1 MSEMVISGSRP
12 RNLGWLRAAALLYG
26 DWGTSKAYVIGL
38 AVLLAGYAAPIYL
51 AGIIALTFLVGCNYV
66 WVCKFFPEGGGVYHA
81 ARLHSP
87 RLGVI
92 GALLLLAGYVVT
104 ASLSAYEAY
113 NYFGLGEEA
122 PRWAILTIF
131 AMGVLNA
138 FGPRLAGGVAV
149 YLALPA
155 VLVLLGL
162 SGAGLFSGHE
172 RIMMTPTQGAWEG
185 WKIFTGMVLALS
197 GVEAVANM
205 TGVMKADPGSSAEKP
220 SVHHQARK
228 AIGLVM
234 IEVCLITAVLGL
246 MIAGMPKESFL
257 HPESF
262 LRTMA
267 DHYISPTY
275 GWVVGMV
282 VGLLLLSAVNTA
294 IVAMVALLFSMAQ
307 DGDLPPAF
315 TFLNRQ
321 GVPWVPLIAA
331 VVLPVIVLESTRG
344 LEALASLYAIG
355 VTGAIC
361 LNLGSC
367 SLDRNLPMKGWQRII
382 MGGTAVL
389 MAGIWVTIAVTK
401 PHALLFAVV
410 LCGVGLLLREGYRPK
425 AVMAREPEGA
435 IPMAGG
441 GKVGLRE
448 EPERVVEEFAEDGG
462 RILVA
467 AHGMTASAKY
477 AFEEAKLRGARLY
490 FLFVREVQVAAEV
503 VGRLADDAEAQRMM
517 AEVRVVAAAEQVAL
531 TPVYCTANKASDMI
545 VELAATLGAEL
556 VVLGG
561 TRRGVLVN
569 LLRGDTV
576 REVSTHLPEEIR
588 LVVVG

>member
-1 MSEMVISGSRP
+1 MVISGTRP
-12 RNLGWLRAAALLYG
+12 RNVGWMRAAALLYG

-38 AVLLAGYAAPIYL
+38 AVLLAGYAAPYYL
-51 AGIIALTFLVGCNYV
+51 AGIIGLTFLVGWNYV

-81 ARLHSP
+81 ARRHSA
-87 RLGVI
+87 RLGVV
-92 GALLLLAGYVVT
+92 GALLLFAGYVVT
-104 ASLSAYEAY
+104 ASISAYEAY
-113 NYFGLGEEA
+113 NYFGLGAEA
-122 PRWAILTIF
+122 VRWAILTIF
-131 AMGVLNA
+131 ALGVLNA
-138 FGPRLAGGVAV
+138 FGPRLAGSVAV

-162 SGAGLFSGHE
+162 SAAGIFSGQE
-172 RIMMTPTQGAWEG
+172 RILESPSQGAWEG
-185 WKIFTGMVLALS
+185 WTIFTGMVLALS

-205 TGVMKADPGSSAEKP
+205 TGVMRPDPDSSPDKP

-234 IEVCLITAVLGL
+234 IEVCLITAILGL

-267 DHYISPTY
+267 DHYIGPTY
-275 GWVVGMV
+275 AWVVGVV

-294 IVAMVALLFSMAQ
+294 IVASVALLFSMAQ

-315 TFLNRQ
+315 RMLNRQ

-331 VVLPVIVLESTRG
+331 VVLPVVVLESARG
-344 LEALASLYAIG
+344 LEALGSLYAIG
-355 VTGAIC
+355 VTGAIG

-367 SLDRNLPMKGWQRII
+367 SLDRSLVMKGWQRAV
-382 MGGTAVL
+382 MTGTALL
-389 MAGIWVTIAVTK
+389 MVAIWVTIAVTK
-401 PHALLFAVV
+401 PQAFLFAAI
-410 LCGVGLLLREGYRPK
+410 LAGVGLFLREAAQR
-425 AVMAREPEGA
+425 R
-435 IPMAGG
+435 GG
-441 GKVGLRE
+441 EK
-448 EPERVVEEFAEDGG
+448 VEEERIVPLGVKEEAVQDLAEDGG

-467 AHGMTASAKY
+467 AHGMTASAKF
-477 AFEEAKLRGARLY
+477 ALQEAKLRGARVY
-490 FLFVREVQVAAEV
+490 FLFVREVKVAAEV
-503 VGRLADDAEAQRMM
+503 VGRLENDAKAL
-517 AEVRVVAAAEQVAL
+517 EVMGEMKKAAATEKVAL

-545 VELAATLGAEL
+545 VELAATLGADL
-556 VVLGG
+556 VILGG

-576 REVSTHLPEEIR
+576 REVSSQLPDEIPL
-588 LVVVG
+588 LVVA

>member
-1 MSEMVISGSRP
+1 MSEMVISGTRP
-12 RNLGWLRAAALLYG
+12 RNVGWLRAAALLYG

-38 AVLLAGYAAPIYL
+38 AVLLAGYAAPYYL
-51 AGIIALTFLVGCNYV
+51 AGIVGLTLLVGCNYV

-81 ARLHSP
+81 ARRHSP
-87 RLGVI
+87 RLGVV
-92 GALLLLAGYVVT
+92 GALLLFAGYVVT
-104 ASLSAYEAY
+104 AAISAYEAY
-113 NYFGLGEEA
+113 NYFGLHEEA
-122 PRWAILTIF
+122 TRWATLTIF
-131 AMGVLNA
+131 GLGVMNA
-138 FGPRLAGGVAV
+138 FGPRLAGSVAV

-162 SGAGLFSGHE
+162 SGAGLFSGQE
-172 RIMMTPTQGAWEG
+172 RIVHPPVQGAWEG
-185 WKIFTGMVLALS
+185 WTIFTGMVLALS

-205 TGVMKADPGSSAEKP
+205 TGVMKADPDSSPDHP

-275 GWVVGMV
+275 GWVVGLV

-294 IVAMVALLFSMAQ
+294 IVASVALLFSMAQ
-307 DGDLPPAF
+307 DRDLPPVF
-315 TFLNRQ
+315 RMLNRQ

-331 VVLPVIVLESTRG
+331 VVLPVVVLESTRG

-367 SLDRNLPMKGWQRII
+367 GLDKTLAMRGWQRVVMI
-382 MGGTAVL
+382 GTALL
-389 MAGIWVTIAVTK
+389 MAAIWVTIAVNK
-401 PHALLFAVV
+401 PHAFLFAVI
-410 LCGVGLLLREGYRPK
+410 LSGVGLFLREAAQSQKGEK
-425 AVMAREPEGA
+425 MA
-435 IPMAGG
+435 
-441 GKVGLRE
+441 
-448 EPERVVEEFAEDGG
+448 EPERVGVGMGVREEVGSELVEDGG

-467 AHGMTASAKY
+467 AHGMTGSARF
-477 AFEEAKLRGARLY
+477 ALQEAKLRGARLY

-503 VGRLADDAEAQRMM
+503 VGRLSDDVKALSVINEIKQAASAEK
-517 AEVRVVAAAEQVAL
+517 VAL

-545 VELAATLGAEL
+545 VELAATLGADL
-556 VVLGG
+556 VILGG

-576 REVSTHLPEEIR
+576 REVSSQLPDEIPL
-588 LVVVG
+588 LVVA

>member
-1 MSEMVISGSRP
+1 MSEMVISGTRP
-12 RNLGWLRAAALLYG
+12 RNVGWMRAAALLYG

-38 AVLLAGYAAPIYL
+38 AVLLAGYAAPYYL
-51 AGIIALTFLVGCNYV
+51 AGIIGLTFLVGWNYV

-81 ARLHSP
+81 ARRHSA
-87 RLGVI
+87 RLGVV
-92 GALLLLAGYVVT
+92 GALLLFAGYVVT
-104 ASLSAYEAY
+104 ASISAYEAY
-113 NYFGLGEEA
+113 NYFGLGAEA
-122 PRWAILTIF
+122 VRWAILTIF
-131 AMGVLNA
+131 ALGVLNA
-138 FGPRLAGGVAV
+138 FGPRLAGSVAV

-162 SGAGLFSGHE
+162 SAAGIFSGQE
-172 RIMMTPTQGAWEG
+172 RILESPSQGAWEG
-185 WKIFTGMVLALS
+185 WTIFTGMVLALS

-205 TGVMKADPGSSAEKP
+205 TGVMRPDPDSSPDKP

-234 IEVCLITAVLGL
+234 IEVCLITAILGL

-267 DHYISPTY
+267 DHYIGPTY
-275 GWVVGMV
+275 AWVVGVV

-294 IVAMVALLFSMAQ
+294 IVASVALLFSMAQ

-315 TFLNRQ
+315 RMLNRQ

-331 VVLPVIVLESTRG
+331 VVLPVVVLESARG
-344 LEALASLYAIG
+344 LEALGSLYAIG
-355 VTGAIC
+355 VTGAIG

-367 SLDRNLPMKGWQRII
+367 SLDRSLVMKGWQRAV
-382 MGGTAVL
+382 MTGTALL
-389 MAGIWVTIAVTK
+389 MVAIWVTIAVTK
-401 PHALLFAVV
+401 PQAFLFAAI
-410 LCGVGLLLREGYRPK
+410 LAGVGLFLREAAQR
-425 AVMAREPEGA
+425 R
-435 IPMAGG
+435 GG
-441 GKVGLRE
+441 EK
-448 EPERVVEEFAEDGG
+448 VEEERIVPLGVKEEAKQDLAEDGG

-467 AHGMTASAKY
+467 AHGMTASAKF
-477 AFEEAKLRGARLY
+477 ALQEAKLRGARVY
-490 FLFVREVQVAAEV
+490 FLFVREVKVAAEV
-503 VGRLADDAEAQRMM
+503 VGRLENDAKAL
-517 AEVRVVAAAEQVAL
+517 EVMGEMKKAAATEKVAL

-545 VELAATLGAEL
+545 VELAATLGADL
-556 VVLGG
+556 VILGG

-576 REVSTHLPEEIR
+576 REVSSQLPDEIPL
-588 LVVVG
+588 LVVA

>member
-1 MSEMVISGSRP
+1 MSEMVISGTRP
-12 RNLGWLRAAALLYG
+12 RNVGWMRAAALLYG

-38 AVLLAGYAAPIYL
+38 AVLLAGYAAPYYL
-51 AGIIALTFLVGCNYV
+51 AGIIGLTILVGCNYV

-81 ARLHSP
+81 ARRHSA
-87 RLGVI
+87 RLGVV
-92 GALLLLAGYVVT
+92 GALLLFAGYVVT
-104 ASLSAYEAY
+104 ASISAYEAY
-113 NYFGLGEEA
+113 NYFGLGAEA
-122 PRWAILTIF
+122 VRWAILTIF
-131 AMGVLNA
+131 GLGVMNA
-138 FGPRLAGGVAV
+138 FGPRLAGSVAV

-162 SGAGLFSGHE
+162 SAAGIFSGQE
-172 RIMMTPTQGAWEG
+172 KILESPSQGAWEG
-185 WKIFTGMVLALS
+185 WTIFTGMVLALS

-205 TGVMKADPGSSAEKP
+205 TGVMRPDPDSSPDKP

-267 DHYISPTY
+267 DHYIGPTY
-275 GWVVGMV
+275 AWVVGVV

-294 IVAMVALLFSMAQ
+294 IVASVALLFSMAQ

-315 TFLNRQ
+315 RMLNRQ

-331 VVLPVIVLESTRG
+331 VVLPVVVLESARG
-344 LEALASLYAIG
+344 LEALGSLYAIG
-355 VTGAIC
+355 VTGAIG

-367 SLDRNLPMKGWQRII
+367 SLDRSLVMKGWQRAV
-382 MGGTAVL
+382 MTGTALL
-389 MAGIWVTIAVTK
+389 MVAIWVTIAVTK
-401 PHALLFAVV
+401 PQAFLFAAI
-410 LCGVGLLLREGYRPK
+410 LAGVGLFLREAAQR
-425 AVMAREPEGA
+425 R
-435 IPMAGG
+435 GG
-441 GKVGLRE
+441 EK
-448 EPERVVEEFAEDGG
+448 VEEERIVPLGVKEEAKQDLAEDGG

-467 AHGMTASAKY
+467 AHGMTASAKF
-477 AFEEAKLRGARLY
+477 ALQEAKLRGARVY
-490 FLFVREVQVAAEV
+490 FLFVREVKVAAEV
-503 VGRLADDAEAQRMM
+503 VGRLENDAKAL
-517 AEVRVVAAAEQVAL
+517 EVMGEMKKGAATEKVAL

-545 VELAATLGAEL
+545 VELAATLGADL
-556 VVLGG
+556 VILGG

-576 REVSTHLPEEIR
+576 REVSSQLPDEIPL
-588 LVVVG
+588 LVVA

>member
-1 MSEMVISGSRP
+1 MVISGTRP
-12 RNLGWLRAAALLYG
+12 RNVGWMRAAALLYG

-38 AVLLAGYAAPIYL
+38 AVLLAGYAAPYYL
-51 AGIIALTFLVGCNYV
+51 AGIIGLTFLVGWNYV

-81 ARLHSP
+81 ARRHSA
-87 RLGVI
+87 RLGVV
-92 GALLLLAGYVVT
+92 GALLLFAGYVVT
-104 ASLSAYEAY
+104 ASISAYEAY
-113 NYFGLGEEA
+113 NYFGLGAEA
-122 PRWAILTIF
+122 VRWAILTIF
-131 AMGVLNA
+131 ALGVLNA
-138 FGPRLAGGVAV
+138 FGPRLAGSVAV

-162 SGAGLFSGHE
+162 SAAGIFSGQE
-172 RIMMTPTQGAWEG
+172 RILESPSQGAWEG
-185 WKIFTGMVLALS
+185 WTIFTGMVLALS

-205 TGVMKADPGSSAEKP
+205 TGVMRPDPDSSPDKP

-234 IEVCLITAVLGL
+234 IEVCLITAILGL

-267 DHYISPTY
+267 DHYIGPTY
-275 GWVVGMV
+275 AWVVGVV

-294 IVAMVALLFSMAQ
+294 IVASVALLFSMAQ

-315 TFLNRQ
+315 RMLNRQ

-331 VVLPVIVLESTRG
+331 VVLPVVVLESARG
-344 LEALASLYAIG
+344 LEALGSLYAIG
-355 VTGAIC
+355 VTGAIG

-367 SLDRNLPMKGWQRII
+367 SLDRSLVMKGWQRAV
-382 MGGTAVL
+382 MTGTALL
-389 MAGIWVTIAVTK
+389 MVAIWVTIAVTK
-401 PHALLFAVV
+401 PQAFLFAAI
-410 LCGVGLLLREGYRPK
+410 LAGVGLFLREAAQR
-425 AVMAREPEGA
+425 R
-435 IPMAGG
+435 GG
-441 GKVGLRE
+441 EK
-448 EPERVVEEFAEDGG
+448 VEEERIVPLGVKQEAVQDLAEDGG

-467 AHGMTASAKY
+467 AHGMTASAKF
-477 AFEEAKLRGARLY
+477 ALQEAKLRGARVY
-490 FLFVREVQVAAEV
+490 FLFVREVKVAAEV
-503 VGRLADDAEAQRMM
+503 VGRLENDAKAL
-517 AEVRVVAAAEQVAL
+517 EVMGEMKKAAATEKVAL

-545 VELAATLGAEL
+545 VELAATLGADL
-556 VVLGG
+556 VILGG

-576 REVSTHLPEEIR
+576 REVSSQLPDEIPL
-588 LVVVG
+588 LVVA

>member
-1 MSEMVISGSRP
+1 MVISGTRP
-12 RNLGWLRAAALLYG
+12 RNVGWMRAAALLYG

-38 AVLLAGYAAPIYL
+38 AVLLAGYAAPYYL
-51 AGIIALTFLVGCNYV
+51 AGIIGLTFLVGWNYV

-81 ARLHSP
+81 ARRHSA
-87 RLGVI
+87 RLGVV
-92 GALLLLAGYVVT
+92 GALLLFAGYVVT
-104 ASLSAYEAY
+104 ASISAYEAY
-113 NYFGLGEEA
+113 NYFGLGAEA
-122 PRWAILTIF
+122 VRWAILTIF
-131 AMGVLNA
+131 ALGVLNA
-138 FGPRLAGGVAV
+138 FGPRLAGSVAV

-162 SGAGLFSGHE
+162 SAAGIFSGQE
-172 RIMMTPTQGAWEG
+172 RILESPSQGAWEG
-185 WKIFTGMVLALS
+185 WTIFTGMVLALS

-205 TGVMKADPGSSAEKP
+205 TGVMRPDPDSSPDKP

-234 IEVCLITAVLGL
+234 IEVCLITAILGL

-267 DHYISPTY
+267 DHYIGPTY
-275 GWVVGMV
+275 AWVVGVV

-294 IVAMVALLFSMAQ
+294 IVASVALLFSMAQ

-315 TFLNRQ
+315 RMLNRQ

-331 VVLPVIVLESTRG
+331 VVLPVVVLESARG
-344 LEALASLYAIG
+344 LEALGSLYAIG
-355 VTGAIC
+355 VTGAIG

-367 SLDRNLPMKGWQRII
+367 SLDRSLVMKGWQRAV
-382 MGGTAVL
+382 MTGTALL
-389 MAGIWVTIAVTK
+389 MVAIWVTIAVTK
-401 PHALLFAVV
+401 PQAFLFAAI
-410 LCGVGLLLREGYRPK
+410 LAGVGLFLREAAQRRGGEKIEEERIVPLGVK
-425 AVMAREPEGA
+425 EEAVQD
-435 IPMAGG
+435 
-441 GKVGLRE
+441 L
-448 EPERVVEEFAEDGG
+448 AEDGG

-467 AHGMTASAKY
+467 AHGMTASAKF
-477 AFEEAKLRGARLY
+477 ALQEAKLRGARVY
-490 FLFVREVQVAAEV
+490 FLFVREVKVAAEV
-503 VGRLADDAEAQRMM
+503 VGRLENDAKAL
-517 AEVRVVAAAEQVAL
+517 EVMGEMKKAAATEKVAL

-545 VELAATLGAEL
+545 VELAATLGADL
-556 VVLGG
+556 VILGG

-576 REVSTHLPEEIR
+576 REVSSQLPDEIPL
-588 LVVVG
+588 LVVA

>member
-1 MSEMVISGSRP
+1 MVISGTRP
-12 RNLGWLRAAALLYG
+12 RNVGWMRAAALLYG

-38 AVLLAGYAAPIYL
+38 AVLLAGYAAPYYL
-51 AGIIALTFLVGCNYV
+51 AGIIGLTFLVGCNYV

-81 ARLHSP
+81 ARRHSA
-87 RLGVI
+87 RLGVV
-92 GALLLLAGYVVT
+92 GALLLFAGYVVT
-104 ASLSAYEAY
+104 ASISAYEAY
-113 NYFGLGEEA
+113 NYFGLGAEA
-122 PRWAILTIF
+122 VRWAILTIF
-131 AMGVLNA
+131 ALGVLNA
-138 FGPRLAGGVAV
+138 FGPRLAGSVAV

-162 SGAGLFSGHE
+162 SAAGIFSGQE
-172 RIMMTPTQGAWEG
+172 RILESPSQGAWEG
-185 WKIFTGMVLALS
+185 WTIFTGMVLALS

-205 TGVMKADPGSSAEKP
+205 TGVMRPDPDSSPDKP

-234 IEVCLITAVLGL
+234 IEVCLITAILGL

-267 DHYISPTY
+267 DHYIGPTY
-275 GWVVGMV
+275 AWVVGVV

-294 IVAMVALLFSMAQ
+294 IVASVALLFSMAQ

-315 TFLNRQ
+315 RMLNRQ

-331 VVLPVIVLESTRG
+331 VVLPVVVLESARG
-344 LEALASLYAIG
+344 LEALGSLYAIG
-355 VTGAIC
+355 VTGAIG

-367 SLDRNLPMKGWQRII
+367 SLDRSLVMKGWQRAV
-382 MGGTAVL
+382 MTGTALL
-389 MAGIWVTIAVTK
+389 MVAIWVTIAVTK
-401 PHALLFAVV
+401 PQAFLFAAI
-410 LCGVGLLLREGYRPK
+410 LAGVGLFLREAAQR
-425 AVMAREPEGA
+425 R
-435 IPMAGG
+435 GG
-441 GKVGLRE
+441 EK
-448 EPERVVEEFAEDGG
+448 VEEERIVPLGVKEEAVQDLAEDGG

-467 AHGMTASAKY
+467 AHGMTASAKF
-477 AFEEAKLRGARLY
+477 ALQEAKLRGARVY
-490 FLFVREVQVAAEV
+490 FLFVREVKVAAEV
-503 VGRLADDAEAQRMM
+503 VGRLENDAKAL
-517 AEVRVVAAAEQVAL
+517 EVMGEMKKAAATEKVAL

-545 VELAATLGAEL
+545 VELAATLGADL
-556 VVLGG
+556 VILGG

-576 REVSTHLPEEIR
+576 REVSSQLPDEIPL
-588 LVVVG
+588 LVVA

>member
-1 MSEMVISGSRP
+1 MSEMVISGTRP
-12 RNLGWLRAAALLYG
+12 RNVGWLRAAALLYG

-38 AVLLAGYAAPIYL
+38 AVLLAGYAAPYYL
-51 AGIIALTFLVGCNYV
+51 AGIIGLTLLVGCNYV

-81 ARLHSP
+81 ARRHSP
-87 RLGVI
+87 RLGVV
-92 GALLLLAGYVVT
+92 GALLLFAGYVVT
-104 ASLSAYEAY
+104 AAISAYEAY
-113 NYFGLGEEA
+113 NYFGLHEEA
-122 PRWAILTIF
+122 TRWATLTIF
-131 AMGVLNA
+131 GLGVMNA
-138 FGPRLAGGVAV
+138 FGPRLAGSVAV

-162 SGAGLFSGHE
+162 SGAGLFSGQE
-172 RIMMTPTQGAWEG
+172 RIIQAPLQGTWEG
-185 WKIFTGMVLALS
+185 WTIFTGMVLALS

-205 TGVMKADPGSSAEKP
+205 TGVMKADPDSSPDHP

-246 MIAGMPKESFL
+246 MIAGMPQESFL

-267 DHYISPTY
+267 NHYISPTY
-275 GWVVGMV
+275 GWVVGLV

-294 IVAMVALLFSMAQ
+294 IVASVALLFSMAQ
-307 DGDLPPAF
+307 DRDLPPVF
-315 TFLNRQ
+315 RMLNRQ
-321 GVPWVPLIAA
+321 GVPWVPLIVS

-355 VTGAIC
+355 ETGAIC

-367 SLDRNLPMKGWQRII
+367 GLDKTLAMRGWQRVVMI
-382 MGGTAVL
+382 GTALL
-389 MAGIWVTIAVTK
+389 MAAIWVTIAVNK
-401 PHALLFAVV
+401 PHAFLFAVI
-410 LCGVGLLLREGYRPK
+410 LSGVGLFLREAAQSQKGEK
-425 AVMAREPEGA
+425 MA
-435 IPMAGG
+435 
-441 GKVGLRE
+441 
-448 EPERVVEEFAEDGG
+448 EPERVGVGMGVREEVGSELVEDGG

-467 AHGMTASAKY
+467 AHGMTGSAKF
-477 AFEEAKLRGARLY
+477 ALQEAKLRGARLY

-503 VGRLADDAEAQRMM
+503 VGRLSDDVKALSVINEIKQAASAEK
-517 AEVRVVAAAEQVAL
+517 VAL

-545 VELAATLGAEL
+545 VELAATLGADL
-556 VVLGG
+556 VILGG

-576 REVSTHLPEEIR
+576 REVSSQLPDEIPL
-588 LVVVG
+588 LVVA

>member
-1 MSEMVISGSRP
+1 MVISGTRP
-12 RNLGWLRAAALLYG
+12 RNVGWMRAAALLYG

-38 AVLLAGYAAPIYL
+38 AVLLAGYAAPYYL
-51 AGIIALTFLVGCNYV
+51 AGIIGLTFLVGWNYV

-81 ARLHSP
+81 ARRHSA
-87 RLGVI
+87 RLGVV
-92 GALLLLAGYVVT
+92 GALLLFAGYVVT
-104 ASLSAYEAY
+104 ASISAYEAY
-113 NYFGLGEEA
+113 NYFGLGAEA
-122 PRWAILTIF
+122 VRWAILTIF
-131 AMGVLNA
+131 ALGVLNA
-138 FGPRLAGGVAV
+138 FGPRLAGSVAV

-162 SGAGLFSGHE
+162 SAAGIFSGQE
-172 RIMMTPTQGAWEG
+172 RILESPSQGAWEG
-185 WKIFTGMVLALS
+185 WTIFTGMVLALS

-205 TGVMKADPGSSAEKP
+205 TGVMRPDPDSSPDKP

-267 DHYISPTY
+267 DHYIGPTY
-275 GWVVGMV
+275 AWVVGVV

-294 IVAMVALLFSMAQ
+294 IVASVALLFSMAQ

-315 TFLNRQ
+315 RMLNRQ

-331 VVLPVIVLESTRG
+331 VVLPVVVLESARG
-344 LEALASLYAIG
+344 LEALGSLYAIG
-355 VTGAIC
+355 VTGAIG

-367 SLDRNLPMKGWQRII
+367 SLDRSLVMKGWQRAV
-382 MGGTAVL
+382 MTGTALL
-389 MAGIWVTIAVTK
+389 MVAIWVTIAVTK
-401 PHALLFAVV
+401 PQAFLFAAI
-410 LCGVGLLLREGYRPK
+410 LAGVGLFLREAAQR
-425 AVMAREPEGA
+425 R
-435 IPMAGG
+435 GG
-441 GKVGLRE
+441 EK
-448 EPERVVEEFAEDGG
+448 VEEERIVPLGVKEEAKQDLAEDGG

-467 AHGMTASAKY
+467 AHGMTASAKF
-477 AFEEAKLRGARLY
+477 ALQEAKLRGARVY
-490 FLFVREVQVAAEV
+490 FLFVREVKVAAEV
-503 VGRLADDAEAQRMM
+503 VGRLENDAKAL
-517 AEVRVVAAAEQVAL
+517 EVMGEMKKAAATEKVAL

-545 VELAATLGAEL
+545 VELAATLGADL
-556 VVLGG
+556 VILGG

-576 REVSTHLPEEIR
+576 REVSSQLPDEIPL
-588 LVVVG
+588 LVVA

>member
-1 MSEMVISGSRP
+1 MVISGTRP
-12 RNLGWLRAAALLYG
+12 RNVGWMRAAALLYG

-38 AVLLAGYAAPIYL
+38 AVLLAGYAAPYYL
-51 AGIIALTFLVGCNYV
+51 AGIIGLTFLVGWNYV

-81 ARLHSP
+81 ARRHSA
-87 RLGVI
+87 RLGVV
-92 GALLLLAGYVVT
+92 GALLLFAGYVVT
-104 ASLSAYEAY
+104 ASISAYEAY
-113 NYFGLGEEA
+113 NYFGLGAEA
-122 PRWAILTIF
+122 VRWAILTIF
-131 AMGVLNA
+131 ALGVLNA
-138 FGPRLAGGVAV
+138 FGPRLAGSVAV

-162 SGAGLFSGHE
+162 SAAGIFSGQE
-172 RIMMTPTQGAWEG
+172 RILESPSQGAWEG
-185 WKIFTGMVLALS
+185 WTIFTGMVLALS

-205 TGVMKADPGSSAEKP
+205 TGVMRPDPDSSPDKP

-234 IEVCLITAVLGL
+234 IEVCLITAILGL

-267 DHYISPTY
+267 DHYIGPTY
-275 GWVVGMV
+275 AWVVGVV

-294 IVAMVALLFSMAQ
+294 IVASVALLFSMAQ

-315 TFLNRQ
+315 RMLNRQ

-331 VVLPVIVLESTRG
+331 VVLPVVVLESARG
-344 LEALASLYAIG
+344 LEALGSFYAIG
-355 VTGAIC
+355 VTGAIG

-367 SLDRNLPMKGWQRII
+367 SLDRSLVMKGWQRAV
-382 MGGTAVL
+382 MTGTALL
-389 MAGIWVTIAVTK
+389 MVAIWVTIAVTK
-401 PHALLFAVV
+401 PQAFLFAAI
-410 LCGVGLLLREGYRPK
+410 LAGVGLFLREAAQR
-425 AVMAREPEGA
+425 R
-435 IPMAGG
+435 GG
-441 GKVGLRE
+441 EK
-448 EPERVVEEFAEDGG
+448 VEEERIVPLGVKEEAKQDLAEDGG

-467 AHGMTASAKY
+467 AHGMTASAKF
-477 AFEEAKLRGARLY
+477 ALQEAKLRGARVY
-490 FLFVREVQVAAEV
+490 FLFVREVKVAAEV
-503 VGRLADDAEAQRMM
+503 VGRLENDAKAL
-517 AEVRVVAAAEQVAL
+517 EVMGEMKKAAATEKVAL

-545 VELAATLGAEL
+545 VELAATLGADL
-556 VVLGG
+556 VILGG

-576 REVSTHLPEEIR
+576 REVSSQLPDEIPL
-588 LVVVG
+588 LVVA

>member
-1 MSEMVISGSRP
+1 MSEMVISGTRP
-12 RNLGWLRAAALLYG
+12 RNVGWMRAAALLYG

-38 AVLLAGYAAPIYL
+38 AVLLAGYAAPYYL
-51 AGIIALTFLVGCNYV
+51 AGIIGLTFLVGWNYV

-81 ARLHSP
+81 ARRHSA
-87 RLGVI
+87 RLGVV
-92 GALLLLAGYVVT
+92 GALLLFAGYVVT
-104 ASLSAYEAY
+104 ASISAYEAY
-113 NYFGLGEEA
+113 NYFGLGAEA
-122 PRWAILTIF
+122 VRWAILTIF
-131 AMGVLNA
+131 ALGVLNA
-138 FGPRLAGGVAV
+138 FGPRLAGSVAV

-162 SGAGLFSGHE
+162 SAAGIFSGQE
-172 RIMMTPTQGAWEG
+172 RILESPSQGAWEG
-185 WKIFTGMVLALS
+185 WTIFTGMVLALS

-205 TGVMKADPGSSAEKP
+205 TGVMRPDPDSSPDKP

-234 IEVCLITAVLGL
+234 IEVCLITAILGL

-267 DHYISPTY
+267 DHYIGPTY
-275 GWVVGMV
+275 AWVVGVV

-294 IVAMVALLFSMAQ
+294 IVASVALLFSMAQ

-315 TFLNRQ
+315 RMLNRQ

-331 VVLPVIVLESTRG
+331 VVLPVVVLESARG
-344 LEALASLYAIG
+344 LEALGSFYAIG
-355 VTGAIC
+355 VTGAIG

-367 SLDRNLPMKGWQRII
+367 SLDRSLVMKGWQRAV
-382 MGGTAVL
+382 MTGTALL
-389 MAGIWVTIAVTK
+389 MVAIWVTIAVTK
-401 PHALLFAVV
+401 PQAFLFAAI
-410 LCGVGLLLREGYRPK
+410 LAGVGLFLREAAQR
-425 AVMAREPEGA
+425 R
-435 IPMAGG
+435 GG
-441 GKVGLRE
+441 EK
-448 EPERVVEEFAEDGG
+448 VEEERIVPLGVKEEAKQDLAEDGG

-467 AHGMTASAKY
+467 AHGMTASAKF
-477 AFEEAKLRGARLY
+477 ALQEAKLRGARVY
-490 FLFVREVQVAAEV
+490 FLFVREVKVAAEV
-503 VGRLADDAEAQRMM
+503 VGRLENDAKAL
-517 AEVRVVAAAEQVAL
+517 EVMGEMKKAAATEKVAL

-545 VELAATLGAEL
+545 VELAATLGADL
-556 VVLGG
+556 VILGG

-576 REVSTHLPEEIR
+576 REVSSQLPDEIPL
-588 LVVVG
+588 LVVA

>member
-1 MSEMVISGSRP
+1 V
-12 RNLGWLRAAALLYG
+12 
-26 DWGTSKAYVIGL
+26 V
-38 AVLLAGYAAPIYL
+38 
-51 AGIIALTFLVGCNYV
+51 
-66 WVCKFFPEGGGVYHA
+66 
-81 ARLHSP
+81 
-87 RLGVI
+87 
-92 GALLLLAGYVVT
+92 GALLLFAGYVVT
-104 ASLSAYEAY
+104 AAISAYEAY
-113 NYFGLGEEA
+113 NYFGLHEEA
-122 PRWAILTIF
+122 TRWATLTIF
-131 AMGVLNA
+131 GLGVMNA
-138 FGPRLAGGVAV
+138 FGPRLAGSVAV

-162 SGAGLFSGHE
+162 SGAGLFSGQE
-172 RIMMTPTQGAWEG
+172 RIMHPPVQGAWEG
-185 WKIFTGMVLALS
+185 WTIFTGMVLALS

-205 TGVMKADPGSSAEKP
+205 TGVMKADPDSSPDHP

-275 GWVVGMV
+275 GWVVGLV

-294 IVAMVALLFSMAQ
+294 IVASVALLFSMAQ
-307 DGDLPPAF
+307 DRDLPPVF
-315 TFLNRQ
+315 RMLNRQ

-331 VVLPVIVLESTRG
+331 VVLPVVVLESTRG

-367 SLDRNLPMKGWQRII
+367 GLDKTLAMRGWQRVVMI
-382 MGGTAVL
+382 GTALL
-389 MAGIWVTIAVTK
+389 MAAIWLTIAVNK
-401 PHALLFAVV
+401 PHAFLFAVI
-410 LCGVGLLLREGYRPK
+410 LSGVGLFLREAAQSQKGEK
-425 AVMAREPEGA
+425 MA
-435 IPMAGG
+435 
-441 GKVGLRE
+441 
-448 EPERVVEEFAEDGG
+448 EPERVGVGMGVREEVGSELVEDGG

-467 AHGMTASAKY
+467 AHGMTGSAKF
-477 AFEEAKLRGARLY
+477 ALQEAKLRGARLY

-503 VGRLADDAEAQRMM
+503 VGRLGDDMKAQDVIGEMRK
-517 AEVRVVAAAEQVAL
+517 AASDEKVAM

-545 VELAATLGAEL
+545 VELAATLGADL
-556 VVLGG
+556 VILGG

-576 REVSTHLPEEIR
+576 REVSSQLPDEIPL
-588 LVVVG
+588 LVVA

>member
-1 MSEMVISGSRP
+1 V
-12 RNLGWLRAAALLYG
+12 
-26 DWGTSKAYVIGL
+26 
-38 AVLLAGYAAPIYL
+38 
-51 AGIIALTFLVGCNYV
+51 
-66 WVCKFFPEGGGVYHA
+66 
-81 ARLHSP
+81 
-87 RLGVI
+87 
-92 GALLLLAGYVVT
+92 GALLLFAGYVVT
-104 ASLSAYEAY
+104 AAISAYEAY
-113 NYFGLGEEA
+113 NYFGLHEEA
-122 PRWAILTIF
+122 TRWATLTIF
-131 AMGVLNA
+131 GLGVMNA
-138 FGPRLAGGVAV
+138 FGPRLAGSVAV

-162 SGAGLFSGHE
+162 SGAGLFSGQE
-172 RIMMTPTQGAWEG
+172 RIVQAPLQGTWEG
-185 WKIFTGMVLALS
+185 WTIFTGMVLALS

-205 TGVMKADPGSSAEKP
+205 TGVMKADPDSSPDHP

-246 MIAGMPKESFL
+246 MIAGMPQESFL

-267 DHYISPTY
+267 NHYISPTY
-275 GWVVGMV
+275 GWVVGLV

-294 IVAMVALLFSMAQ
+294 IVASVALLFSMAQ
-307 DGDLPPAF
+307 DRDLPPVF
-315 TFLNRQ
+315 RMLNRQ
-321 GVPWVPLIAA
+321 GVPWVPLIVS

-367 SLDRNLPMKGWQRII
+367 GLDKTLAMRGWQRGVMI
-382 MGGTAVL
+382 GTALL
-389 MAGIWVTIAVTK
+389 MAAIWVTIAVNK
-401 PHALLFAVV
+401 PHAFLFAVI
-410 LCGVGLLLREGYRPK
+410 LSGVGLFLREAAQSQKGEK
-425 AVMAREPEGA
+425 M
-435 IPMAGG
+435 
-441 GKVGLRE
+441 L
-448 EPERVVEEFAEDGG
+448 EPERVGVGMGVREEVGSELVEDGG

-467 AHGMTASAKY
+467 AHGMTGSARF
-477 AFEEAKLRGARLY
+477 ALQEAKLRGARLY

-503 VGRLADDAEAQRMM
+503 VGRLSDDVKALSVINEIKQAASAEK
-517 AEVRVVAAAEQVAL
+517 VAL

-545 VELAATLGAEL
+545 VELAATLGADL
-556 VVLGG
+556 VILGG

-576 REVSTHLPEEIR
+576 REVSSQLPDEIPL
-588 LVVVG
+588 LVVA

>member
-1 MSEMVISGSRP
+1 MSEMVISGTRP
-12 RNLGWLRAAALLYG
+12 RNVGWLRAAALLYG

-38 AVLLAGYAAPIYL
+38 AVLLAGYAAPYYL
-51 AGIIALTFLVGCNYV
+51 AGIIGLTFLVGCNYV

-81 ARLHSP
+81 ARRHSP
-87 RLGVI
+87 RLGVV
-92 GALLLLAGYVVT
+92 GALLLFAGYVVT
-104 ASLSAYEAY
+104 AAISAYEAY
-113 NYFGLGEEA
+113 NYFGLHEEA
-122 PRWAILTIF
+122 TRWATLTIF
-131 AMGVLNA
+131 GLGVMNA
-138 FGPRLAGGVAV
+138 FGPRLAGSVAV

-162 SGAGLFSGHE
+162 SGAGLFSGQE
-172 RIMMTPTQGAWEG
+172 RIVHPPVQGAWEG
-185 WKIFTGMVLALS
+185 WTIFTGMVLALS

-205 TGVMKADPGSSAEKP
+205 TGVMKADPDSSPDHP

-275 GWVVGMV
+275 GWVVGLV

-294 IVAMVALLFSMAQ
+294 IVASVALLFSMAQ
-307 DGDLPPAF
+307 DRDLPPVF
-315 TFLNRQ
+315 RMLNRQ

-331 VVLPVIVLESTRG
+331 VVLPVVVLESTRG

-367 SLDRNLPMKGWQRII
+367 GLDKTLAMRGWQRVVMI
-382 MGGTAVL
+382 GTALL
-389 MAGIWVTIAVTK
+389 MAAIWLTIAVNK
-401 PHALLFAVV
+401 PHAFLFAVI
-410 LCGVGLLLREGYRPK
+410 LSGVGLFLREAAQSQKGEK
-425 AVMAREPEGA
+425 MA
-435 IPMAGG
+435 
-441 GKVGLRE
+441 
-448 EPERVVEEFAEDGG
+448 EPERVGVGMGVREEVGSELVEDGG

-467 AHGMTASAKY
+467 AHGMTGSAKF
-477 AFEEAKLRGARLY
+477 ALQEAKLRGARLY

-503 VGRLADDAEAQRMM
+503 VGRLSDDVKALSVINEIKQAASAEK
-517 AEVRVVAAAEQVAL
+517 VAL

-545 VELAATLGAEL
+545 VELAATLGADL
-556 VVLGG
+556 VILGG

-576 REVSTHLPEEIR
+576 REVSSQLPDEIP
-588 LVVVG
+588 LVVVA

>member
-1 MSEMVISGSRP
+1 MSEMVISGTRP
-12 RNLGWLRAAALLYG
+12 RNVGWMRAAALLYG

-38 AVLLAGYAAPIYL
+38 AVLLAGYAAPYYL
-51 AGIIALTFLVGCNYV
+51 AGIIGLTFLVGCNYV

-81 ARLHSP
+81 ARRHSA
-87 RLGVI
+87 RLGVV
-92 GALLLLAGYVVT
+92 GALLLFAGYVVT
-104 ASLSAYEAY
+104 ASISAYEAY
-113 NYFGLGEEA
+113 NYFGLGAEA
-122 PRWAILTIF
+122 VRWAILTIF
-131 AMGVLNA
+131 ALGVLNA
-138 FGPRLAGGVAV
+138 FGPRLAGSVAV

-162 SGAGLFSGHE
+162 SAAGIFSGQE
-172 RIMMTPTQGAWEG
+172 RILESPSQGAWEG
-185 WKIFTGMVLALS
+185 WTIFTGMVLALS

-205 TGVMKADPGSSAEKP
+205 TGVMRPDPDSSPDKP

-234 IEVCLITAVLGL
+234 IEVCLITAILGL

-267 DHYISPTY
+267 DHYIGPTY
-275 GWVVGMV
+275 AWVVGVV

-294 IVAMVALLFSMAQ
+294 IVASVALLFSMAQ

-315 TFLNRQ
+315 RMLNRQ

-331 VVLPVIVLESTRG
+331 VVLPVVVLESARG
-344 LEALASLYAIG
+344 LEALGSLYAIG
-355 VTGAIC
+355 VTGAIG

-367 SLDRNLPMKGWQRII
+367 SLDRSLVMKGWQRAV
-382 MGGTAVL
+382 MTGTALL
-389 MAGIWVTIAVTK
+389 MVAIWVTIAVTK
-401 PHALLFAVV
+401 PQAFLFAAI
-410 LCGVGLLLREGYRPK
+410 LAGVGLFLREAAQR
-425 AVMAREPEGA
+425 R
-435 IPMAGG
+435 GG
-441 GKVGLRE
+441 EK
-448 EPERVVEEFAEDGG
+448 VEEERIVPLGVKEEAKQDLAEDGG

-467 AHGMTASAKY
+467 AHGMTASAKF
-477 AFEEAKLRGARLY
+477 ALQEAKLRGARVY
-490 FLFVREVQVAAEV
+490 FLFVREVKVAAEV
-503 VGRLADDAEAQRMM
+503 VGRLENDAKAL
-517 AEVRVVAAAEQVAL
+517 EVMGEMKKAAATEKVAL

-545 VELAATLGAEL
+545 VELAATLGADL
-556 VVLGG
+556 VILGG

-576 REVSTHLPEEIR
+576 REVSSQLPDEIPL
-588 LVVVG
+588 LVVA

>member
-1 MSEMVISGSRP
+1 MSEMVISGTRP
-12 RNLGWLRAAALLYG
+12 RNVGWMRAAALLYG

-38 AVLLAGYAAPIYL
+38 AVLLAGYAAPYYL
-51 AGIIALTFLVGCNYV
+51 AGIIGLTFLVGWNYV

-81 ARLHSP
+81 ARRHSA
-87 RLGVI
+87 RLGVV
-92 GALLLLAGYVVT
+92 GALLLFAGYVVT
-104 ASLSAYEAY
+104 ASISAYEAY
-113 NYFGLGEEA
+113 NYFGLGAEA
-122 PRWAILTIF
+122 VRWAILTIF
-131 AMGVLNA
+131 ALGVLNA
-138 FGPRLAGGVAV
+138 FGPRLAGSVAV

-162 SGAGLFSGHE
+162 SAAGIFSGQE
-172 RIMMTPTQGAWEG
+172 RILESPSQGAWEG
-185 WKIFTGMVLALS
+185 WTIFTGMVLALS

-205 TGVMKADPGSSAEKP
+205 TGVMRPDPDSSPDKP

-234 IEVCLITAVLGL
+234 IEVCLITAILGL

-267 DHYISPTY
+267 DHYIGPTY
-275 GWVVGMV
+275 AWVVGVV

-294 IVAMVALLFSMAQ
+294 IVASVALLFSMAQ

-315 TFLNRQ
+315 RMLNRQ

-331 VVLPVIVLESTRG
+331 VVLPVVVLESARG
-344 LEALASLYAIG
+344 LEALGSLYAIG
-355 VTGAIC
+355 VTGAIG

-367 SLDRNLPMKGWQRII
+367 SLDRSLVMKGWQRAV
-382 MGGTAVL
+382 MTGTALL
-389 MAGIWVTIAVTK
+389 MVAIWVTIAVTK
-401 PHALLFAVV
+401 PQAFLFAAI
-410 LCGVGLLLREGYRPK
+410 LAGVGLFLREAAQR
-425 AVMAREPEGA
+425 R
-435 IPMAGG
+435 GG
-441 GKVGLRE
+441 EK
-448 EPERVVEEFAEDGG
+448 VEEERIVPLGVKEEAKQDLAEDGG

-467 AHGMTASAKY
+467 AHGMTASAKF
-477 AFEEAKLRGARLY
+477 ALQEAKLRGARVY
-490 FLFVREVQVAAEV
+490 FLFVREVKVAAEV
-503 VGRLADDAEAQRMM
+503 VGRLENDAKAL
-517 AEVRVVAAAEQVAL
+517 EVMGEMKKGAATEKVAL

-545 VELAATLGAEL
+545 VELAATLGADL
-556 VVLGG
+556 VILGG

-576 REVSTHLPEEIR
+576 REVSSQLPDEIPL
-588 LVVVG
+588 LVVA

>member
-1 MSEMVISGSRP
+1 MVISGTRP
-12 RNLGWLRAAALLYG
+12 RNVGWMRAAALLYG

-38 AVLLAGYAAPIYL
+38 AVLLAGYAAPYYL
-51 AGIIALTFLVGCNYV
+51 AGIIGLTFLVGWNYV

-81 ARLHSP
+81 ARRHSA
-87 RLGVI
+87 RLGVV
-92 GALLLLAGYVVT
+92 GALLLFAGYVVT
-104 ASLSAYEAY
+104 ASISAYEAY
-113 NYFGLGEEA
+113 NYFGLGAEA
-122 PRWAILTIF
+122 VRWAILTIF
-131 AMGVLNA
+131 ALGVLNA
-138 FGPRLAGGVAV
+138 FGPRLAGSVAV

-162 SGAGLFSGHE
+162 SAAGIFSGQE
-172 RIMMTPTQGAWEG
+172 RILESPSQGAWEG
-185 WKIFTGMVLALS
+185 WTIFTGMVLALS

-205 TGVMKADPGSSAEKP
+205 TGVMRPDPDSSPDKP

-234 IEVCLITAVLGL
+234 IEVCLITAILGL

-267 DHYISPTY
+267 DHYIGPTY
-275 GWVVGMV
+275 AWVVGVV

-294 IVAMVALLFSMAQ
+294 IVASVALLFSMAQ

-315 TFLNRQ
+315 RMLNRQ

-331 VVLPVIVLESTRG
+331 VVLPVVVLESARG
-344 LEALASLYAIG
+344 LEALGSLYAIG
-355 VTGAIC
+355 VTGAIG

-367 SLDRNLPMKGWQRII
+367 SLDRSLVMKGWQRAV
-382 MGGTAVL
+382 MTGTALL
-389 MAGIWVTIAVTK
+389 MVAIWVTIAVTK
-401 PHALLFAVV
+401 PQAFLFAAI
-410 LCGVGLLLREGYRPK
+410 LAGVGLFLREAAQR
-425 AVMAREPEGA
+425 R
-435 IPMAGG
+435 GG
-441 GKVGLRE
+441 EK
-448 EPERVVEEFAEDGG
+448 VEEERIVPLGVKEEAVQDLAEDGG

-467 AHGMTASAKY
+467 AHGMTASAKF
-477 AFEEAKLRGARLY
+477 ALQEAKLRGARVY
-490 FLFVREVQVAAEV
+490 FLFVREVKVAAEV
-503 VGRLADDAEAQRMM
+503 VGLLENDAKAL
-517 AEVRVVAAAEQVAL
+517 EVMGEMKKAAATEKVAL

-545 VELAATLGAEL
+545 VELAATLGADL
-556 VVLGG
+556 VILGG

-576 REVSTHLPEEIR
+576 REVSSQLPDEIPL
-588 LVVVG
+588 LVVA

>member
-1 MSEMVISGSRP
+1 MSEMVISGTRP
-12 RNLGWLRAAALLYG
+12 RNVGWLRAAALLYG

-38 AVLLAGYAAPIYL
+38 AVLLAGYAAPYYL
-51 AGIIALTFLVGCNYV
+51 AGIIGLTFLVGCNYV

-81 ARLHSP
+81 ARRHSP
-87 RLGVI
+87 RLGVV
-92 GALLLLAGYVVT
+92 GALLLFAGYVVT
-104 ASLSAYEAY
+104 AAISAYEAY
-113 NYFGLGEEA
+113 NYFGLHEEA
-122 PRWAILTIF
+122 TRWATLTIF
-131 AMGVLNA
+131 GLGVMNA
-138 FGPRLAGGVAV
+138 FGPRLAGSVAV

-162 SGAGLFSGHE
+162 SGAGLFSGQE
-172 RIMMTPTQGAWEG
+172 RIVHPPVQGAWEG
-185 WKIFTGMVLALS
+185 WTIFTGMVLALS

-205 TGVMKADPGSSAEKP
+205 TGVMKADPDSSPDHP

-275 GWVVGMV
+275 GWVVGLV

-294 IVAMVALLFSMAQ
+294 IVASVALLFSMAQ
-307 DGDLPPAF
+307 DRDLPPVF
-315 TFLNRQ
+315 RMLNRQ

-331 VVLPVIVLESTRG
+331 VVLPVVVLESTRG

-367 SLDRNLPMKGWQRII
+367 GLDKTLAMRGWQRVVMI
-382 MGGTAVL
+382 GTALL
-389 MAGIWVTIAVTK
+389 MAAIWLTIAVNK
-401 PHALLFAVV
+401 PHAFLFAVI
-410 LCGVGLLLREGYRPK
+410 LSGVGLFLREAAQSQKGEK
-425 AVMAREPEGA
+425 MA
-435 IPMAGG
+435 
-441 GKVGLRE
+441 
-448 EPERVVEEFAEDGG
+448 EPERVGLGMGVREEVGSELVEDGG

-467 AHGMTASAKY
+467 AHGMTGSAKF
-477 AFEEAKLRGARLY
+477 ALQEAKLRGARLY

-503 VGRLADDAEAQRMM
+503 VGRLGDDMKAQDVIGEMRK
-517 AEVRVVAAAEQVAL
+517 AASDEKVAM

-545 VELAATLGAEL
+545 VELAATLGADL
-556 VVLGG
+556 VILGG

-576 REVSTHLPEEIR
+576 REVSSQLPDEIPL
-588 LVVVG
+588 LVVA

>member
-1 MSEMVISGSRP
+1 MSEMVISGTRP
-12 RNLGWLRAAALLYG
+12 RNVGWLRAAALLYG

-38 AVLLAGYAAPIYL
+38 AVLLAGYAAPYYL
-51 AGIIALTFLVGCNYV
+51 AGIIGLTFLVGCNYV

-81 ARLHSP
+81 ARRHSP
-87 RLGVI
+87 RLGVV
-92 GALLLLAGYVVT
+92 GALLLFAGYVVT
-104 ASLSAYEAY
+104 AAISAYEAY
-113 NYFGLGEEA
+113 NYFGLHEEA
-122 PRWAILTIF
+122 TRWATLTIF
-131 AMGVLNA
+131 GLGVMNA
-138 FGPRLAGGVAV
+138 FGPRLAGSVAV

-162 SGAGLFSGHE
+162 SGAGLFSGQE
-172 RIMMTPTQGAWEG
+172 RIVHPPVQGAWEG
-185 WKIFTGMVLALS
+185 WTIFTGMVLALS

-205 TGVMKADPGSSAEKP
+205 TGVMKADPDSSPDHP

-275 GWVVGMV
+275 GWVVGLV

-294 IVAMVALLFSMAQ
+294 IVASVALLFSMAQ
-307 DGDLPPAF
+307 DRDLPPVF
-315 TFLNRQ
+315 RMLNRQ

-331 VVLPVIVLESTRG
+331 VVLPVVVLESTRG

-367 SLDRNLPMKGWQRII
+367 GLDKTLAMRGWQRVVMI
-382 MGGTAVL
+382 GTALL
-389 MAGIWVTIAVTK
+389 MAAIWLTIAVNK
-401 PHALLFAVV
+401 PHAFLFAVI
-410 LCGVGLLLREGYRPK
+410 LSGVGLFLRETAQSRKGDK
-425 AVMAREPEGA
+425 IVEPESIGVV
-435 IPMAGG
+435 
-441 GKVGLRE
+441 VGVRE
-448 EPERVVEEFAEDGG
+448 EVGGELVEDGG

-467 AHGMTASAKY
+467 AHGLTSSAKF
-477 AFEEAKLRGARLY
+477 ALQEAKLRGARLY

-503 VGRLADDAEAQRMM
+503 VGRLGDDMKAQDVIGEMRK
-517 AEVRVVAAAEQVAL
+517 AASDEKVAM

-545 VELAATLGAEL
+545 VELAATLGADL

-576 REVSTHLPEEIR
+576 REVSSQLPDEIP
-588 LVVVG
+588 LVVVA

>member
-1 MSEMVISGSRP
+1 MVISGTRP
-12 RNLGWLRAAALLYG
+12 RNVGWMRAAALLYG

-38 AVLLAGYAAPIYL
+38 AVLLAGYAAPYYL
-51 AGIIALTFLVGCNYV
+51 AGIIGLTFLVGCNYV

-81 ARLHSP
+81 ARRHSA
-87 RLGVI
+87 RLGVV
-92 GALLLLAGYVVT
+92 GALLLFAGYVVT
-104 ASLSAYEAY
+104 ASISAYEAY
-113 NYFGLGEEA
+113 NYFGLGAEA
-122 PRWAILTIF
+122 VRWAILTIF
-131 AMGVLNA
+131 ALGVLNA
-138 FGPRLAGGVAV
+138 FGPRLAGSVAV

-162 SGAGLFSGHE
+162 SAAGIFSGQE
-172 RIMMTPTQGAWEG
+172 RILESPSQGAWEG
-185 WKIFTGMVLALS
+185 WTIFTGMVLALS

-205 TGVMKADPGSSAEKP
+205 TGVMRPDPDSSPDKP

-234 IEVCLITAVLGL
+234 IEVCLITAILGL

-267 DHYISPTY
+267 DHYIGPTY
-275 GWVVGMV
+275 AWVVGVV

-294 IVAMVALLFSMAQ
+294 IVASVALLFSMAQ

-315 TFLNRQ
+315 RMLNRQ

-331 VVLPVIVLESTRG
+331 VVLPVVVLESARG
-344 LEALASLYAIG
+344 LEALGSLYAIG
-355 VTGAIC
+355 VTGAIG

-367 SLDRNLPMKGWQRII
+367 SLDRSLVMKGWQRAV
-382 MGGTAVL
+382 MTGTALL
-389 MAGIWVTIAVTK
+389 MVAIWVTIAVTK
-401 PHALLFAVV
+401 PQAFLFAAI
-410 LCGVGLLLREGYRPK
+410 LAGVGLFLREAAQR
-425 AVMAREPEGA
+425 R
-435 IPMAGG
+435 GG
-441 GKVGLRE
+441 EK
-448 EPERVVEEFAEDGG
+448 VEEERIVPLGVKEEAKQDLAEDGG

-467 AHGMTASAKY
+467 AHGMTASAKF
-477 AFEEAKLRGARLY
+477 ALQEAKLRGARVY
-490 FLFVREVQVAAEV
+490 FLFVREVKVAAEV
-503 VGRLADDAEAQRMM
+503 VGRLENDAKAL
-517 AEVRVVAAAEQVAL
+517 EVMGEMKKAAATEKVAL

-545 VELAATLGAEL
+545 VELAATLGADL
-556 VVLGG
+556 VILGG

-576 REVSTHLPEEIR
+576 REVSSQLPDEIPL
-588 LVVVG
+588 LVVA

>member
-1 MSEMVISGSRP
+1 MVISGTRP
-12 RNLGWLRAAALLYG
+12 RNVGWMRAAALLYG

-38 AVLLAGYAAPIYL
+38 AVLLAGYAAPYYL
-51 AGIIALTFLVGCNYV
+51 AGIIGLTFLVGWNYV

-81 ARLHSP
+81 ARRHSA
-87 RLGVI
+87 RLGVV
-92 GALLLLAGYVVT
+92 GALLLFAGYVVT
-104 ASLSAYEAY
+104 ASISAYEAY
-113 NYFGLGEEA
+113 NYFGLGAEA
-122 PRWAILTIF
+122 VRWAILTIF
-131 AMGVLNA
+131 ALGVLNA
-138 FGPRLAGGVAV
+138 FGPRLAGSVAV

-162 SGAGLFSGHE
+162 SAAGIFSGQE
-172 RIMMTPTQGAWEG
+172 RILESPSQGAWEG
-185 WKIFTGMVLALS
+185 WTIFTGMVLALS

-205 TGVMKADPGSSAEKP
+205 TGVMRPDPDSSPDKP

-234 IEVCLITAVLGL
+234 IEVCLITAILGL

-267 DHYISPTY
+267 DHYIGPTY
-275 GWVVGMV
+275 AWVVGVV

-294 IVAMVALLFSMAQ
+294 IVASVALLFSMAQ

-315 TFLNRQ
+315 RMLNRQ

-331 VVLPVIVLESTRG
+331 VVLPVVVLESARG
-344 LEALASLYAIG
+344 LEALGSLYAIG
-355 VTGAIC
+355 VTGAIG

-367 SLDRNLPMKGWQRII
+367 SLDRSLVMKGWQRAV
-382 MGGTAVL
+382 MTGTALL
-389 MAGIWVTIAVTK
+389 MVAIWVTIAVTK
-401 PHALLFAVV
+401 PQAFLFAAI
-410 LCGVGLLLREGYRPK
+410 LAGVGLFLREAAQR
-425 AVMAREPEGA
+425 R
-435 IPMAGG
+435 GG
-441 GKVGLRE
+441 EK
-448 EPERVVEEFAEDGG
+448 VEEERIVPLGVKEEAKQDLAEDGG

-467 AHGMTASAKY
+467 AHGMTASAKF
-477 AFEEAKLRGARLY
+477 ALQEAKLRGARVY
-490 FLFVREVQVAAEV
+490 FLFVREVKVAAEV
-503 VGRLADDAEAQRMM
+503 VGRLENDAKAL
-517 AEVRVVAAAEQVAL
+517 EVMGEMKKGAATEKVAL

-545 VELAATLGAEL
+545 VELAATLGADL
-556 VVLGG
+556 VILGG

-576 REVSTHLPEEIR
+576 REVSSQLPDEIPL
-588 LVVVG
+588 LVVA

>member
-1 MSEMVISGSRP
+1 MSEMVISGTRP
-12 RNLGWLRAAALLYG
+12 RNVGWLRAAALLYG
-26 DWGTSKAYVIGL
+26 DWGPSKAYVIGL
-38 AVLLAGYAAPIYL
+38 AVLLAGYAAPYYL
-51 AGIIALTFLVGCNYV
+51 AGIVGLTLLVGCNYV

-81 ARLHSP
+81 ARRHSP
-87 RLGVI
+87 RLGVV
-92 GALLLLAGYVVT
+92 GALLLFAGYVVT
-104 ASLSAYEAY
+104 AAISAYEAY
-113 NYFGLGEEA
+113 NYFGLHEEA
-122 PRWAILTIF
+122 TRWATLTIF
-131 AMGVLNA
+131 GLGVMNA
-138 FGPRLAGGVAV
+138 FGPRLAGSVAV

-162 SGAGLFSGHE
+162 SGAGLFSGQE
-172 RIMMTPTQGAWEG
+172 RIIQAPLQGTWEG
-185 WKIFTGMVLALS
+185 WTIFTGMVLALS

-205 TGVMKADPGSSAEKP
+205 TGVMKADPDSSPDHP

-246 MIAGMPKESFL
+246 MIAGMPQESFL

-267 DHYISPTY
+267 NHYISPTY
-275 GWVVGMV
+275 GWVVGLV

-294 IVAMVALLFSMAQ
+294 IVASVALLFSMAQ
-307 DGDLPPAF
+307 DRDLPPVF
-315 TFLNRQ
+315 RMLNRQ
-321 GVPWVPLIAA
+321 GVPWVPLIVS

-367 SLDRNLPMKGWQRII
+367 GLDKTLAMRGWQRVVMI
-382 MGGTAVL
+382 GTALL
-389 MAGIWVTIAVTK
+389 MAAIWVTIAVNK
-401 PHALLFAVV
+401 PHAFLFAVI
-410 LCGVGLLLREGYRPK
+410 LSGVGLFLREAAQSQKGEK
-425 AVMAREPEGA
+425 MA
-435 IPMAGG
+435 
-441 GKVGLRE
+441 
-448 EPERVVEEFAEDGG
+448 EPERVGVGMGVREEVGSELVEDGG

-467 AHGMTASAKY
+467 AHGMTGSAKF
-477 AFEEAKLRGARLY
+477 ALQEAKLRGARLY

-503 VGRLADDAEAQRMM
+503 VGRLSDDVKALSVINEIKQAASAEK
-517 AEVRVVAAAEQVAL
+517 VAL

-545 VELAATLGAEL
+545 VELAATLGADL
-556 VVLGG
+556 VILGG

-576 REVSTHLPEEIR
+576 REVSSQLPDEIPL
-588 LVVVG
+588 LVVA